1 MNKSARKTGLCERIL
16 RKIQEMKNICLFA
29 TIILAL
35 SSCVPG
41 KQFSEMEMK
50 AADLQEENDRLKRI
64 NEGQEQ
70 EMFEMVGAI
79 EDMNL
84 RIYALEEDTAL
95 NGKSIRK
102 LKSQYNKANNLNEE
116 MMDKQAML
124 MSSNAKEKES
134 LLSTLNATESELQQK
149 EAELNQLEDV
159 LNEKSAELADREMRV
174 RELEQMISANEES
187 AKALKNKVADAL
199 LAFKDKGLSVE
210 QKNGRVYV
218 NLEAKLLF
226 DSGSDKVETQGKKAL
241 MDLAKAIESNE
252 DISIMVEGHTD
263 KDKIGGGM
271 PFKDNWDLSVMRAT
285 SVVRILTENSDIEPQ
300 ILTAAGRGE
309 YIPVDEDDK
318 AKNRRIEIIL
328 IPKLDELYDIIGT
341 VD

>member
-1 MNKSARKTGLCERIL
+1 
-16 RKIQEMKNICLFA
+16 MKNICLFA
-29 TIILAL
+29 LITFVL

-50 AADLQEENDRLKRI
+50 AADLLEENERLNRVN
-64 NEGQEQ
+64 NEQEQ
-70 EMFEMVGAI
+70 EMFEMLGAI
-79 EDMNL
+79 EDMNK
-84 RIYALEEDTAL
+84 RMYALEEDTSRYGKNIRDL
-95 NGKSIRK
+95 QYQNNKING
-102 LKSQYNKANNLNEE
+102 LNEE
-116 MMDKQAML
+116 MMDKQAIL
-124 MSSNAKEKES
+124 MSSNAKEKQS
-134 LLSTLNATESELQQK
+134 LLTTLNATESELEQK
-149 EAELNQLEDV
+149 ESELNQLEDV
-159 LNEKSAELADREMRV
+159 LNQKSVELADREMRV

-187 AKALKNKVADAL
+187 AKALKTKVADAL
-199 LAFKDKGLSVE
+199 MAFKDKGLSVE

-226 DSGSDKVETQGKKAL
+226 DSGSDEVEVQGKKAL
-241 MDLAKAIESNE
+241 MELAKAIESNN

-285 SVVRILTENSDIEPQ
+285 SVVRILTENSTIEPQ